1 MPTESTAPAAAP
13 RHALPPT
20 VNPGAWALYSVATP
34 FDAGTDPADILRS
47 LLRRIA
53 AAVAARA
60 GWLLEPEPASP
71 ARLIAAWP
79 DPEAAPPKEP
89 ASAVLTQGLMH
100 AGRPVATLVLG
111 SPASDAFGAP
121 ERRLAAAIAHPAGA
135 VAALALRLAAAE
147 DRACRAEAQSALRAE
162 VAAAVDH
169 DLRTPLTTVLGS
181 LQTLARP
188 EFAPA
193 DPDLAALL
201 SSALSQAKRLR
212 FLLGDLLLASS
223 AEPARETLAPEGL
236 QALIADAA
244 RSGMGEGAQVPIEVP
259 PGFPPVAV
267 DPPALRRTLD
277 GILRRACRRG
287 LAARVEVAA
296 WGEDAVIAVAADG
309 DGPLV
314 PGLSARLAA
323 AMGATIEEARGAE
336 GGTVVQVLLP
346 GALRLG

>member
-1 MPTESTAPAAAP
+1 MATEPSAPTASP
-13 RHALPPT
+13 RHALLPA
-20 VNPGAWALYSVATP
+20 VNPGSWALYSVATP
-34 FDAGTDPADILRS
+34 FEAGTDPADILQT
-47 LLRRIA
+47 LLRRAA

-60 GWLLEPEPASP
+60 GWLLGPEPDLP
-71 ARLIAAWP
+71 ARIIAAWP
-79 DPEAAPPKEP
+79 DAGAAPPDEDT
-89 ASAVLTQGLMH
+89 ASVLSQPLLHG
-100 AGRPVATLVLG
+100 GKPVATLVLA
-111 SPASDAFGAP
+111 SPAAGSFGGP
-121 ERRLAAAIAHPAGA
+121 ERRLAAALAHPAGA
-135 VAALALRLAAAE
+135 VTAVALRLAAAE
-147 DRACRAEAQSALRAE
+147 DRACRAEGQSALRAE

-201 SSALSQAKRLR
+201 SSALGQAKRLR

-223 AEPARETLAPEGL
+223 TEPAHETLAPEGL

-244 RSGMGEGAQVPIEVP
+244 RSGMGEGAQVPIDIP
-259 PGFPPVAV
+259 RGFAPVAV

-287 LAARVEVAA
+287 LTAGVEVAA

-309 DGPLV
+309 EGPLV
-314 PGLSARLAA
+314 PELSARLAA
-323 AMGATIEEARGAE
+323 AMGATIDEARGAQ
-336 GGTVVQVLLP
+336 GGTVVQVVLP
-346 GALRLG
+346 GALRPA